1 MLLGIKDDEQDSL
14 LSFLI
19 DDTVNMI
26 MAYCHIDVLPRQLE
40 SLVPKIAADM
50 YRAKGYGGS
59 KSPEV
64 VKSISE
70 GERSVTY
77 TETDNDKIF
86 SNYYE
91 IDDYTGKTEK
101 TVLSE
106 IKADVQPYSG
116 GRAREQYGLD
126 IECQMRMFCD
136 MSDDVKVGN
145 RVEYDG
151 DIYDITYV
159 QKWDSGLVAML
170 ERSRLK

>member
-64 VKSISE
+64 SE

-86 SNYYE
+86 SNYYKRL
-91 IDDYTGKTEK
+91 DPFRKRK
-101 TVLSE
+101 
-106 IKADVQPYSG
+106 
-116 GRAREQYGLD
+116 GRVPSD
-126 IECQMRMFCD
+126 ISIQ
-136 MSDDVKVGN
+136 
-145 RVEYDG
+145 
-151 DIYDITYV
+151 
-159 QKWDSGLVAML
+159 
-170 ERSRLK
+170 

>member
-1 MLLGIKDDEQDSL
+1 MRANAPLHTPKPTTTRFSATIINALTRSADERGVFRVTSVFSD
-14 LSFLI
+14 FY
-19 DDTVNMI
+19 DKTVI
-26 MAYCHIDVLPRQLE
+26 
-40 SLVPKIAADM
+40 IA
-50 YRAKGYGGS
+50 
-59 KSPEV
+59 E
-64 VKSISE
+64 
-70 GERSVTY
+70 
-77 TETDNDKIF
+77 
-86 SNYYE
+86 YE

-101 TVLSE
+101 IVLSE

>member
-1 MLLGIKDDEQDSL
+1 MLLGIKDDEQDNL

-50 YRAKGYGGS
+50 YRAKGYGDS

-64 VKSISE
+64 V
-70 GERSVTY
+70 
-77 TETDNDKIF
+77 
-86 SNYYE
+86 
-91 IDDYTGKTEK
+91 K